1 MMYTSFYV
9 RPSAGEQVETTVALR
24 PDTRPALL
32 GTAVDQSGKPVAG
45 ALAVL
50 TLSGKTEPDRVVH
63 VTYTDELGRF
73 AFGPLEPGALYQVS
87 LHADAMLRRSLE
99 QPEE

>member
-1 MMYTSFYV
+1 MYASFYV
-9 RPSAGEQVETTVALR
+9 RPSAGEQVETTVSLR

-32 GTAVDQSGKPVAG
+32 GAAVGEDGKPVGG

-50 TLSGKTEPDRVVH
+50 TVSGKTGPDRVER

-87 LHADAMLRRSLE
+87 LYADAMLRRSLE
-99 QPEE
+99 QPEG

>member
-1 MMYTSFYV
+1 MMYANFYV
-9 RPSAGEQVETTVALR
+9 RPSAGEQVETTISLR

-32 GTAVDQSGKPVAG
+32 GTAVDPNGKPVAG

-50 TLSGKTEPDRVVH
+50 TISGKTEPDRIVRI
-63 VTYTDELGRF
+63 TYTDELGRF

-87 LHADAMLRRSLE
+87 LHADTMLRRSLE
-99 QPEE
+99 QPED

>member
-1 MMYTSFYV
+1 MYSSFYV
-9 RPSAGEQVETTVALR
+9 RPSAGEQVETTVSLR

-32 GTAVDQSGKPVAG
+32 GTAVDEAGKPVAQ

-50 TLSGKTEPDRVVH
+50 TASGKTDPDRVVG

-73 AFGPLEPGALYQVS
+73 AFGPLEAGVLYQVS
-87 LHADAMLRRSLE
+87 VHADSMLRRTLE